1 MTPEQLLNISK
12 SIQILDVRLTDD
24 FDACH
29 LAGAKNNCIHE
40 VTFIGKLAETA
51 PDKSLATVVYG
62 ENSTSHEAAVAFSKL
77 LSKGYSDAHVLQ
89 GGLEAAISS
98 KLPTIEGESLP
109 SPVSIEDGAYPIDI
123 SESRVRWTGRNL
135 LNNHHGTVPLKNGIL
150 RVERGKLSSAEFVI
164 DLKNMECADLIGGDL
179 HDVLINHLQ
188 DDDFFDVENY
198 PEAEFVITDVARI
211 SGAKPGSTDLEING
225 ELTLKGQT
233 HPINFQA
240 ASGVT
245 EDGKPAAQ
253 AVFSIDRTRWGV
265 LYGSGKFFHRL
276 AGHLVNDLIEFEIK
290 IVGAHEN
297 L

>member
-1 MTPEQLLNISK
+1 MKPLHLYSIVGILLMGLCLSAPG
-12 SIQILDVRLTDD
+12 ILK
-24 FDACH
+24 
-29 LAGAKNNCIHE
+29 GSE
-40 VTFIGKLAETA
+40 ETA
-51 PDKSLATVVYG
+51 
-62 ENSTSHEAAVAFSKL
+62 STETALPEVIRIRVDTIIHPVA
-77 LSKGYSDAHVLQ
+77 
-89 GGLEAAISS
+89 
-98 KLPTIEGESLP
+98 
-109 SPVSIEDGAYPIDI
+109 
-123 SESRVRWTGRNL
+123 
-135 LNNHHGTVPLKNGIL
+135 
-150 RVERGKLSSAEFVI
+150 AEFVI

-198 PEAEFVITDVARI
+198 PEAVFVITDVARI
-211 SGAKPGSTDLEING
+211 SGAKPGSPDLEING